1 MTQRNHSAL
10 ESLGKLSRKIKLK
23 LRLIVKWNEKISHT
37 LCNGSD
43 ILRGKF
49 VRQNKQFVQNTYSD
63 SQTLTH
69 RLL

>member
-1 MTQRNHSAL
+1 MKT
-10 ESLGKLSRKIKLK
+10 
-23 LRLIVKWNEKISHT
+23 SHT
-37 LCNGSD
+37 LCNGGD